1 MIKPTALKKI
11 VLTIFT
17 SILILNSYAQDT
29 TGVKR
34 VIENMFIAMK
44 NSDTVLLKSCFSTNA
59 VVQTIQSS
67 PAGAEVKE
75 ASVQAFINGVGKQP
89 VGALDERIVFDKI
102 LINKELASVWAP
114 YLLYVKDKYIH
125 QGVDSFQVV
134 RTKEGWK
141 IQYLIDTRYP

>member
-1 MIKPTALKKI
+1 MIKKI

-17 SILILNSYAQDT
+17 SIIILNSYAQDT

-44 NSDTVLLKSCFSTNA
+44 TSDTILLKSCFTTNA

-67 PAGAEVKE
+67 EAGAVLKE
-75 ASVQAFINGVGKQP
+75 SSVQSFLNSVGKQP
-89 VGALDERIVFDKI
+89 VGALDERIIFDKI
-102 LINKELASVWAP
+102 LLNKELASVWTP
-114 YLLYVKDKYIH
+114 YQLYVKDKYIH
-125 QGVDSFQVV
+125 QGVNSFQVV